1 MSIVDVGKVA
11 VLVLV
16 ATVLQTS
23 VFADVSVLGGTP
35 DVLLVTLVSIAL
47 LRGALVG
54 AITGFAAG
62 LLVDVALLGTLGETS
77 LLLTV
82 VGFWAG
88 RYGETTARDRR
99 AAPFL
104 AVLAA
109 TLVYLVGALVLRF
122 ILAEPAPVQTVLIG
136 TLVQVLALNLL
147 LTWPV
152 YRLVQRILPSREG
165 STGLAKG
172 VGVLG

>member
-1 MSIVDVGKVA
+1 
-11 VLVLV
+11 
-16 ATVLQTS
+16 
-23 VFADVSVLGGTP
+23 VFADVGVLGGTP
-35 DVLLVTLVSIAL
+35 DVLLVTLVSVAL

-54 AITGFAAG
+54 AIAGFAAG
-62 LLVDVALLGTLGETS
+62 FLVDVALLGTLGETS
-77 LLLTV
+77 LLLTL
-82 VGFWAG
+82 VGFWTG

-104 AVLAA
+104 AVAAA
-109 TLVYLVGALVLRF
+109 TVTYLIGALALRF
-122 ILAEPAPVQTVLIG
+122 ILAEPAPVQTVLVG

-152 YRLVQRILPSREG
+152 YRLVQRILPAREG
-165 STGLAKG
+165 TTGLAKG